1 MPHNFDSPH
10 PSPHDRT
17 PRHPTCYLRMTCACP
32 LVAARRS
39 YNPID
44 EDARE
49 EARGALAF
57 VEELYV

>member
-1 MPHNFDSPH
+1 
-10 PSPHDRT
+10 
-17 PRHPTCYLRMTCACP
+17 MTCACP
-32 LVAARRS
+32 LVAARLS